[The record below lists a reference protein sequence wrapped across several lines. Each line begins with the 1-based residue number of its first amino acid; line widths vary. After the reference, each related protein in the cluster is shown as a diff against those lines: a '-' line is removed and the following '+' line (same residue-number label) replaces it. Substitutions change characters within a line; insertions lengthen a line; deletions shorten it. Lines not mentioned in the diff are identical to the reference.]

1 MAPDIISPRLALSTF
16 VASLNATAHKAT
28 VRQYVLSRGS
38 STYGFTHATGLIA
51 CEHGYST
58 FNLLTP
64 DGYNPKTDKGHKRG
78 YATAVLYL
86 APARNSGLNTCIDA
100 TPDCTAA
107 CLYTAGRG
115 GFDPEVAAA
124 RLARTHFFFYHRS
137 EFNSRLALEISA
149 HQRKCERVSMACAV
163 RLNGTSDFPWE
174 RLLLNNGRTPLETYP
189 SVQFYDYTKTVARA
203 LAWASGEMPSNYHL
217 TFSRAETARNQA
229 AAAAVLAAGGN
240 VAVVMR
246 ICGCGPL
253 TSCKHSIVD
262 GLQYDGRPVVNGDL
276 DDLRFLDPPGVIVG
290 LKAKGQARVEPLSG
304 FVVDMRQAVA
314 A

>member
-1 MAPDIISPRLALSTF
+1 MAPKQETADERKARL
-16 VASLNATAHKAT
+16 LNG
-28 VRQYVLSRGS
+28 Q
-38 STYGFTHATGLIA
+38 STYGFNHSTGFMA
-51 CEHGYST
+51 CSHGYSV

-86 APARNSGLNTCIDA
+86 APARNSGLNTCVDA

-115 GFDPEVAAA
+115 GFDPEVATA
-124 RLARTHFFFYHRS
+124 RLARTHFFFFHRS
-137 EFNSRLALEISA
+137 EFNQRLALEIESHERKSLRSA
-149 HQRKCERVSMACAV
+149 MMCAV

-189 SVQFYDYTKTVARA
+189 SIQFYDYTKTARRV
-203 LAWASGEMPSNYHL
+203 LAWAHGELPSNYHL

-229 AAAAVLAAGGN
+229 DAEAVLAAGGN
-240 VAVVMR
+240 VAVVFR
-246 ICGCGPL
+246 ICGCSPSQ
-253 TSCKHSIVD
+253 SCKHSLTD
-262 GLQYDGRPVVNGDL
+262 GLSYAGRPIVNGDT
-276 DDLRFLDPPGVIVG
+276 DDLRFLDPTGVIVG

-304 FVVDMRQAVA
+304 FVIDLRSAQAVA

>member
-1 MAPDIISPRLALSTF
+1 MALKHDERTARIAAVLNGRSTHGF
-16 VASLNATAHKAT
+16 DH
-28 VRQYVLSRGS
+28 S
-38 STYGFTHATGLIA
+38 SGLMC

-86 APARNSGLNTCIDA
+86 APARNSGLNTCVDA

-115 GFDPEVAAA
+115 GFDPEVAEA

-137 EFNSRLALEISA
+137 EFNSRLVLEIERHA
-149 HQRKCERVSMACAV
+149 RKCARSEMLCAV

-174 RLLLNNGRTPLETYP
+174 RLLLNNGRTALESYP
-189 SVQFYDYTKTVARA
+189 GIQFYDYTKTVRRA
-203 LAWASGEMPSNYHL
+203 LMWARGEMPSNYHV
-217 TFSRAETARNQA
+217 TFSRAETEKNHREVEQ
-229 AAAAVLAAGGN
+229 VMAAGGN

-246 ICGCGPL
+246 ICGCGVRS
-253 TSCKHSIVD
+253 SCKHGIPQD
-262 GLQYDGRPVVNGDL
+262 WTYGGRVVVNGDQ
-276 DDLRFLDPPGVIVG
+276 DDLRFLDPAGVIVG

-304 FVVDMRQAVA
+304 FVVDMRQVA
-314 A
+314 RAA

>member
-1 MAPDIISPRLALSTF
+1 M
-16 VASLNATAHKAT
+16 
-28 VRQYVLSRGS
+28 
-38 STYGFTHATGLIA
+38 STYGFQRATGKCG

-115 GFDPEVAAA
+115 GFDPEVAEA

-137 EFNSRLALEISA
+137 EFNSRLVLEIERHA
-149 HQRKCERVSMACAV
+149 RKCVRVQMRCAV

-174 RLLLNNGRTPLETYP
+174 RLILNDGQTALEKYP
-189 SVQFYDYTKTVARA
+189 EIQFYDYTKTARRA
-203 LAWASGEMPSNYHL
+203 LAWATGEMPANYHL
-217 TFSRAETARNQA
+217 TFSRAETDKNHA
-229 AAAAVLAAGGN
+229 AAEAVMAAGGN

-246 ICGCGPL
+246 ICGCGVKQ
-253 TSCKHSIVD
+253 TCKHAIE
-262 GLQYDGRPVVNGDL
+262 GGWTYAGRAVVNGDA
-276 DDLRFLDPPGVIVG
+276 DDLRFLDPAGVIVG

-304 FVVDMRQAVA
+304 FVIDMRQAVA